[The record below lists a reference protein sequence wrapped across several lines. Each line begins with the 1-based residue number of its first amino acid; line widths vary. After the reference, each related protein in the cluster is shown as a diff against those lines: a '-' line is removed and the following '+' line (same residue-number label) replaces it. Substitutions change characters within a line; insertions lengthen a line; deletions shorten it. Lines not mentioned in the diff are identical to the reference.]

1 MNTIKIFG
9 TGCPSC
15 NQLEKLCFNIL
26 AENNI
31 DADLQKVTDIK
42 EIALAGVMSTPALMI
57 NGKIVLSGKVPSK
70 EMLLKIITDNI
81 NS

>member
-81 NS
+81 N

>member
-1 MNTIKIFG
+1 MNTIRIFG

-81 NS
+81 N